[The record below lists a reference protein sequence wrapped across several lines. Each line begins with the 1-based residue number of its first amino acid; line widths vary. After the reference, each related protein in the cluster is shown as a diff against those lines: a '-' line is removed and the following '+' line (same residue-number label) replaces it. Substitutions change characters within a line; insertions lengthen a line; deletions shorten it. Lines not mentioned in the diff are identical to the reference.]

1 MHNLVSFNQ
10 LAEWKH
16 LGKDNP
22 EDITKVS
29 DYYSCIIENSEDR
42 QAKKMCKRLL
52 E

>member
-16 LGKDNP
+16 LEKANP
-22 EDITKVS
+22 EDVTKVS
-29 DYYSCIIENSEDR
+29 DYYSCIIENSGDR